1 MTMRRIAIQS
11 LLHDRGKFLAALAGV
26 AFAASLVLVQV
37 GLYAGFLSMA
47 SGVIRRTGGDVWV
60 MPRGIE
66 VIDNSE
72 PMSGAARAAVG
83 SHPCVRRVRGMV
95 YTFIPMRKPRGT
107 PDAVTVIG
115 YEPGGDPIVPWTF
128 HQGLPQDLHAPLR
141 GAVDQLDLHKLQLGP
156 SPIGTTVEVAGQSV
170 QIAATTEGMRSFTL
184 VPFLFTE
191 IQNARRLMHLGDDRA
206 SYWIIDL
213 KDARCAGDLIRHVGR
228 HPDLQAVTT
237 QSFIEATEN
246 HWVKESGAGAAL
258 GFSAIL
264 GLVVGVVIVGQTL
277 YAVTREHLRELATLK
292 AIGASNAEIVG
303 FVAWQAGL
311 LAVVGGAI
319 GTAQS
324 FLVRIGIAS
333 QGLEVELSP
342 PVLALG
348 LGAVVLMCAVASLW
362 SVRAVLELEAAEV
375 FK

>member
-1 MTMRRIAIQS
+1 
-11 LLHDRGKFLAALAGV
+11 
-26 AFAASLVLVQV
+26 
-37 GLYAGFLSMA
+37 
-47 SGVIRRTGGDVWV
+47 
-60 MPRGIE
+60 
-66 VIDNSE
+66 
-72 PMSGAARAAVG
+72 
-83 SHPCVRRVRGMV
+83 
-95 YTFIPMRKPRGT
+95 
-107 PDAVTVIG
+107 
-115 YEPGGDPIVPWTF
+115 
-128 HQGLPQDLHAPLR
+128 
-141 GAVDQLDLHKLQLGP
+141 
-156 SPIGTTVEVAGQSV
+156 
-170 QIAATTEGMRSFTL
+170 
-184 VPFLFTE
+184 
-191 IQNARRLMHLGDDRA
+191 MHLGDDRA

-213 KDARCAGDLIRHVGR
+213 KDARCTDDLIRHVSR

-237 QSFIEATEN
+237 RSFIEATEN

-258 GFSAIL
+258 GFSALL

-319 GTAQS
+319 GTLQS
-324 FLVRIGIAS
+324 FIVRVGIAS

-348 LGAVVLMCAVASLW
+348 LGAVVLMCGVASLW